1 MASVSYQKIVKNFGD
16 VRVIKGLDL
25 FVGEGEL
32 VVFVGPSGC
41 GKTTLLRL
49 IAGLE
54 EVTSGTLCIG
64 DRMVNDV
71 PPKHRNV
78 SMVFQNYALFPHMT
92 VVENIGFGLKVRG
105 TSKAEREAAVQRVAD
120 MLGLSELLNRLPRH
134 LSGGQR
140 QRVAMGRAIV
150 RNPDVYLMDE
160 PLSNLDAELRAQMR
174 VEIKQLQRRLRTTM
188 IFVTHDQV
196 EATTLADR
204 IAVLRDG
211 ELQQYG
217 TPDELYAA
225 PVNRFV
231 AGFIGSPPMNFFDA
245 TRIGERAL
253 ALTDELRLELPAER
267 AATLGDSEQ
276 FVVGVRPEDIHYS
289 TDGDDIDGGTLIWDT
304 VVNVRESIGGRTVLH
319 VRLGNT
325 PLTLL
330 TARRVEAREGSGIRI
345 AFKVSHMHLFDIE
358 GRCVTHA
365 TEG

>member
-120 MLGLSELLNRLPRH
+120 MLGLSELRLIAG
-134 LSGGQR
+134 LEEVTSGTLCIGDR
-140 QRVAMGRAIV
+140 MV
-150 RNPDVYLMDE
+150 NDV
-160 PLSNLDAELRAQMR
+160 PPKHRTSRWCS
-174 VEIKQLQRRLRTTM
+174 RTTRC
-188 IFVTHDQV
+188 F
-196 EATTLADR
+196 
-204 IAVLRDG
+204 
-211 ELQQYG
+211 
-217 TPDELYAA
+217 
-225 PVNRFV
+225 
-231 AGFIGSPPMNFFDA
+231 
-245 TRIGERAL
+245 
-253 ALTDELRLELPAER
+253 
-267 AATLGDSEQ
+267 
-276 FVVGVRPEDIHYS
+276 
-289 TDGDDIDGGTLIWDT
+289 
-304 VVNVRESIGGRTVLH
+304 RT
-319 VRLGNT
+319 
-325 PLTLL
+325 
-330 TARRVEAREGSGIRI
+330 
-345 AFKVSHMHLFDIE
+345 
-358 GRCVTHA
+358 
-365 TEG
+365 